1 MQESSLTTPEDS
13 NLENKW
19 RPNQSGIKLTESEV
33 DNAMNALNNT
43 SFTSKFPAIDRSYS
57 DPVIHDQKIGLISF
71 IPAKGSSPNENGVY
85 GFAKLRG
92 NYSTEVEAS
101 ERAEHLIRNVD
112 SYHQIFH
119 SYVGRPFP
127 ITVSSKYSAETTE
140 VDIKSEITKSIS
152 ADIKEKKVEEK
163 KTISDMKARE
173 ENLIKESKQ
182 EEEDPYERYITLCVK
197 KAQLSWTY
205 IEHFKKINE
214 IQPIILKTRDEL
226 ADLDKE
232 FPDFKDKYF
241 EKYMTARKEAGLSNV
256 TDKEYKDNFIAFMVE
271 DKQLPYLDFD
281 QDLWRFKEV

>member
-1 MQESSLTTPEDS
+1 MQESSLTTPEDR

-57 DPVIHDQKIGLISF
+57 DPVIYDQKIGLISF

-92 NYSTEVEAS
+92 NYSTDVEAS

-119 SYVGRPFP
+119 CYVGRPFP

-226 ADLDKE
+226 SELDKE

-281 QDLWRFKEV
+281 QDLWRFKEE

>member
-1 MQESSLTTPEDS
+1 MQESSLTTPEDR